1 MSLTNYTTDPWT
13 IELTD
18 SEIAGTLVQ
27 PLSVEG
33 DGDNRVHVF
42 SLRAVEQLA
51 FHLMDIVHVAYRR
64 SPRDHRDLA
73 DFSDE
78 ERRLY
83 YPFAFMLACLD
94 GNAFRGGA
102 NDFVFQYIPDAERL
116 ILDNS
121 GTLEE
126 VREMLKRACG
136 G

>member
-1 MSLTNYTTDPWT
+1 MSLTNYATDPWT

-18 SEIAGTLVQ
+18 REMVGALVQ
-27 PLSVEG
+27 PLSIEG
-33 DGDNRVHVF
+33 EGDNRVHVF
-42 SLRAVEQLA
+42 SLKAIEQLT
-51 FHLMDIVHVAYRR
+51 FHLMDVVRVTYRR
-64 SPRDHRDLA
+64 SSEEHRDLA
-73 DFSDE
+73 DFSED

-94 GNAFRGGA
+94 GNAFRGS
-102 NDFVFQYIPDAERL
+102 DLDLVSQYIPDAARL

-126 VREMLKRACG
+126 VRNMIERANG